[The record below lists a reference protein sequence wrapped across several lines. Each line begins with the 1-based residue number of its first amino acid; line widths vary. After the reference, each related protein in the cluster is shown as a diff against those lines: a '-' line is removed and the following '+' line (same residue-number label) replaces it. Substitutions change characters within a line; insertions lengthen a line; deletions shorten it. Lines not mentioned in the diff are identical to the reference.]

1 MDEDVGN
8 LLTAWNLESYIEVFK
23 ENEVTSLSL
32 PLLGEAEI
40 KDLIPKVGPR
50 SIFIRNLE
58 IYKKTMHPDC
68 HNSTACENLDVSIS
82 DLLHYPLDNQARTS
96 TPTTQSSFTIID
108 AINTSSSQSCNSPL
122 TITIPAESQI
132 DAYDLELLLNSNLE
146 GKGLLNLDKNS
157 PLENAARQRLV
168 RLIGTA
174 VLRDTPDKSI
184 RSTVYA
190 NWAREI
196 VRVFPCEKTSVYFHS
211 KIVKS
216 TRGIITRLAGKLPDQ
231 IHNLKRKYRESGVI
245 EKRRRISG
253 SSSEKSNPTSPSL
266 RLSEGYILQ
275 EEEIPDA
282 IVWLKNSSEPWSTVL
297 QKWTETARIRL
308 SLSKELSISQYFDE
322 YPALKKSTGY
332 IL

>member
-68 HNSTACENLDVSIS
+68 HNST
-82 DLLHYPLDNQARTS
+82 
-96 TPTTQSSFTIID
+96 
-108 AINTSSSQSCNSPL
+108 
-122 TITIPAESQI
+122 
-132 DAYDLELLLNSNLE
+132 DLELLLNSNLE

-332 IL
+332 ILDDDMAFFWFHNVLRDGSTLCYLGW